1 MKKNLTFIALVATT
15 IFCSCGSSET
25 KENAETVE
33 TAQVQQEKP
42 KVKIAK
48 VTAEEVAQ
56 LEQYTTT
63 VEAEVKNNII
73 PSSAL
78 RIEKILVEVGD
89 NVRKGQKL
97 VLLDASSL
105 DQLKMQ
111 VENQEIDFKRVEE
124 LYKVGGASAAEYDNA
139 KTQLEVNKRALA
151 NKLENTVLVSPIDGV
166 VSARNYDNGDMYGG
180 KPILVVEQISPVKM
194 KINVSES
201 LYAQTNKSL
210 PVTVTFDT
218 YGSQEFTGKID
229 IVYPTINAA
238 THTFPVEIKIANN
251 DRKVRPGMF
260 GHVTVNFGTK
270 NHVVVPDQA
279 VIKQAG
285 AGDYYVYTYEQNG
298 TVKHNKV
305 ELGRRMGDR
314 YELISGI
321 EPNSYVVVAGQ
332 TNLSNGKEVEVME

>member
-1 MKKNLTFIALVATT
+1 MKKNLTFIALAATA
-15 IFCSCGSSET
+15 ILCSCGSSET
-25 KENAETVE
+25 KETTE
-33 TAQVQQEKP
+33 TAQVQEQQEKP

-48 VTAEEVAQ
+48 VVAEEVAQ

-105 DQLKMQ
+105 DQLKLQ

-124 LYKVGGASAAEYDNA
+124 LYKVGGASTAEYDNA

-166 VSARNYDNGDMYGG
+166 VSARNYDNGDMYGS
-180 KPILVVEQISPVKM
+180 KPILVVAQISPVKM

-210 PVTVTFDT
+210 PVTATFDT
-218 YGSQEFTGKID
+218 YGDEKFTGKID
-229 IVYPTINAA
+229 IVYPTIDAA

-251 DRKVRPGMF
+251 NRKVRPGMF
-260 GHVTVNFGTK
+260 GQVTVNFGTK
-270 NHVVVPDQA
+270 SHVVVPDQA
-279 VIKQAG
+279 VVKQAG
-285 AGDYYVYTYEQNG
+285 AGDYYVYTYENG
-298 TVKHNKV
+298 RVTYNKV
-305 ELGRRMGDR
+305 ELGRRMGDK
-314 YELISGI
+314 YELIAGI
-321 EPNSYVVVAGQ
+321 EPGSSVVIAGH
-332 TNLSNGKEVEVME
+332 TGLNNGKEVEVIE